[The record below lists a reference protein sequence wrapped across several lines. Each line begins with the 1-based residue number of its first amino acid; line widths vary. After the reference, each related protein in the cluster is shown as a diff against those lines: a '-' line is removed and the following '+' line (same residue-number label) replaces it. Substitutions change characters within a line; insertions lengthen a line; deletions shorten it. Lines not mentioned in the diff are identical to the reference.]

1 VPVLIHQAGMLAQ
14 FFTDAYVGR
23 GSAWQALPRLAQWL
37 PAARRPA
44 GLQRLLG
51 RREDGLPP
59 EKVTAYNLFGA
70 AYALAQNRAG
80 NGESLERVYQAY
92 GRRFADLVRQHP
104 LCQGQ
109 GLYSFPSTALPLFQ
123 HGAPRGM
130 KLFLDQFSAPRK
142 IMARL
147 MKEEYERWPGW
158 EKPDSWAAS
167 SAAGLEAEKQECHL
181 ADAIICP
188 SQFVAR
194 GLASLNIPSDKMFLV
209 PHGVEVARFSCDR
222 PPWHGHRPLR
232 LLFLGEVSLLKGVPY
247 LYQAIES
254 LGTTQVT
261 LRLVGAVALQE
272 PYRTLV
278 ARRGEVT
285 GLVPRTEIRRHYAWA
300 DVFIFPSLCEG
311 SAIVTYEA
319 LAAGLPVITTSHA
332 GSVVRDG
339 REGFVVPIRDPEGL
353 AAKIDLLAAN
363 PELLAQMSRNAK
375 KRAQEFSWE
384 RYGVRLVETLKTI
397 LSPSRVLGT

>member
-1 VPVLIHQAGMLAQ
+1 
-14 FFTDAYVGR
+14 
-23 GSAWQALPRLAQWL
+23 
-37 PAARRPA
+37 
-44 GLQRLLG
+44 
-51 RREDGLPP
+51 
-59 EKVTAYNLFGA
+59 
-70 AYALAQNRAG
+70 
-80 NGESLERVYQAY
+80 
-92 GRRFADLVRQHP
+92 
-104 LCQGQ
+104 
-109 GLYSFPSTALPLFQ
+109 
-123 HGAPRGM
+123 
-130 KLFLDQFSAPRK
+130 
-142 IMARL
+142 
-147 MKEEYERWPGW
+147 
-158 EKPDSWAAS
+158 
-167 SAAGLEAEKQECHL
+167 
-181 ADAIICP
+181 
-188 SQFVAR
+188 
-194 GLASLNIPSDKMFLV
+194 
-209 PHGVEVARFSCDR
+209 
-222 PPWHGHRPLR
+222 
-232 LLFLGEVSLLKGVPY
+232 VSLLKGVPY

-261 LRLVGAVALQE
+261 LRLVGAMALQE